1 MVATAVREP
10 ENMTLAQQA
19 VQPEPPRIR
28 PRGPSGHAVRRWIP
42 SISLGAILVYLVA
55 IPVVFVAWSS
65 FKPTGLILDEGF
77 TLGHYEELFVGS
89 NIGGLFLN
97 TARFALGT
105 TVVALLIGI
114 PLAWVVERTDIPFRK
129 LFRALIIL
137 PMATPPVLLA
147 IGWVTAL
154 DPQIGAIN
162 VGLMSLFGLQEA
174 PIEIFSMWGMILV
187 EAMVLIPTVF
197 MTLSPAFRNMDPN
210 LEDAAFASGAS
221 LFTTMRRII
230 LPMLTPAILSTGVFL
245 FMLSFVVFD
254 VPGTIGVPAGEEVF
268 STRIVAYAIDS
279 PTGIPEYGRVS
290 ALAVVFLVMLFIL
303 TFVYNRLTRQS
314 QKFVTISGKGFR
326 AKQFQLG
333 SWKPI
338 AMLAVFAY
346 FAVSV
351 LVPFLM
357 LLWLSLLPFRA
368 GISGD
373 ALGQV
378 SMQNYSDL
386 ATNPRLLEAASNT
399 ILIAIAAGILVTLLS
414 VLTSWVVIRHKAP
427 GAKVLDLLAFSPLAL
442 SGVMMGTALI
452 FVYLSFSA
460 VPVYGTIWIIA
471 IAHITMYLSFGSRL
485 TNGVMAQISGEL
497 EEAAAAS
504 GATKA
509 QALARITIP
518 LMAPALIGL
527 AIWVVAHSIRELS
540 TALMLQGRDN
550 SVLSTLL
557 WSFWEGG
564 RPTQAAA
571 VGIVMMVALAL
582 LVAIWQFFS
591 DRTPSS
597 RKGH

>member
-1 MVATAVREP
+1 
-10 ENMTLAQQA
+10 MTLVQQT
-19 VQPEPPRIR
+19 VRPESPQTK
-28 PRGPSGHAVRRWIP
+28 PRGPSGHALRRWIP
-42 SISLGAILVYLVA
+42 TLSLGAILAYLVA
-55 IPVVFVAWSS
+55 IPVIYVAWSS
-65 FKPTGLILDEGF
+65 FKPTGLVFDAGF
-77 TLGHYEELFVGS
+77 TFKHYIELFVAS

-105 TVVALLIGI
+105 TIIALVIGV

-129 LFRALIIL
+129 LFRALIVL

-154 DPQIGAIN
+154 DPQIGAVN
-162 VGLMSLFGLQEA
+162 VGLMSLLGLNEA

-197 MTLSPAFRNMDPN
+197 LSLSPAFRNMDPN

-221 LFTTMRRII
+221 LLTTLRRII

-254 VPGTIGVPAGEEVF
+254 IPGTIGVPAGEEVF
-268 STRIVAYAIDS
+268 STRIVKYAIDS

-290 ALAVVFLVMLFIL
+290 ALAVVFLIMLFIL
-303 TFVYNRLTRQS
+303 TYFYNRLTRQS

-326 AKQFQLG
+326 AKQFRLG
-333 SWKPI
+333 KWKPV
-338 AMLAVFAY
+338 AMIAVFAY
-346 FAVSV
+346 FTVSV

-368 GISGD
+368 GISAD
-373 ALGQV
+373 AL
-378 SMQNYSDL
+378 SRLSLKNYTDL
-386 ATNPRLLEAASNT
+386 AANPRLLDAASHT
-399 ILIAIAAGILVTLLS
+399 IIIAVVAGIVVTLLS
-414 VLTSWVVIRHKAP
+414 VLTSWVVVRHKSP
-427 GAKVLDLLAFSPLAL
+427 GSKVLDLLAFSPLAL
-442 SGVMMGTALI
+442 AGVMMGTSLI
-452 FVYLSFSA
+452 FVYLSLRA
-460 VPVYGTIWIIA
+460 VPIYGTIWIIA
-471 IAHITMYLSFGSRL
+471 IAHITMFISFGSRL

-504 GATKA
+504 GATKL
-509 QALARITIP
+509 QALFRITIP
-518 LMAPALIGL
+518 LMAPALTGL

-540 TALMLQGRDN
+540 TALMLQGRGN

-571 VGIVMMVALAL
+571 VGIVMMIALAI
-582 LVAIWQFFS
+582 LVGVWQFFS
-591 DRTPSS
+591 GRTPSS
-597 RKGH
+597 RKGQ